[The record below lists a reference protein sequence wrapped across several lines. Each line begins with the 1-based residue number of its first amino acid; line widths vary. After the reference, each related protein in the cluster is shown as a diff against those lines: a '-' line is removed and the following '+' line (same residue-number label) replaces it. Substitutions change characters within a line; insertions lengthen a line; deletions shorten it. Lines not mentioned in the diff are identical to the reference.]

1 MKETNPR
8 KSETLMDLQKLLSAT
23 ALLAVSLAACGSG
36 ADTPE
41 ASAGDGPA
49 SVTVAQAPGCFIRGA
64 TQEEAGTRPSPLDSA
79 MVTLG
84 GAEAKLCYGA
94 PSANE
99 REVMGGLVPYDAPW
113 RTGANEATALHLTF
127 PAQVAGVSVPAGS
140 YSLYTVPTAG
150 DWQLVV
156 NGVFERWGI
165 PINEEVMASDIGSGT
180 VTPEATEGFVE
191 RMTARFDPISPT
203 EAHLV
208 LEWENTRVR
217 IPVVHT
223 GS

>member
-1 MKETNPR
+1 MEMKR
-8 KSETLMDLQKLLSAT
+8 LLPAT

-41 ASAGDGPA
+41 ASAGDAPA
-49 SVTVAQAPGCFIRGA
+49 AVAAMQAPACFIRGA
-64 TQEEAGTRPSPLDSA
+64 TQEEAGARPSPLDSA

-99 REVMGGLVPYDAPW
+99 REVMGGLVPFDTPW

-127 PAQVAGVSVPAGS
+127 PAQVAGVSLEPGS

-150 DWQLVV
+150 DWQVVV
-156 NGVFERWGI
+156 NGIFERWGI
-165 PINEEVMASDIGSGT
+165 PINEDVMAADLGSGA
-180 VTPEATEGFVE
+180 VTPEATESFVE
-191 RMTARFDPISPT
+191 RMHARFDPISAT

-217 IPVVHT
+217 IPVVHA